1 VIVVEEDTAARLLDS
16 TIRLQEE
23 APHLSSLHLGGIRRL
38 VLLVAVIAAPLLFV
52 SPGGVLIV
60 ATALSTAAY
69 AATVTH
75 RLFLFRASIRPSAAV
90 VITDS
95 EARAVPAR
103 SLPLYTVL
111 IPAYREPQVIADLL
125 ASIDALEYPTER
137 LDVKLILEQD
147 DEETIA
153 AVETA
158 RPGGHVQVLLV
169 PPSQPRTKP
178 KALNYGLTYA
188 RGELVTIYDAE
199 DRPDPLQLRRA
210 VVAFSR
216 SDPSVACFQAKLA
229 FDNIEDN
236 LITRWF
242 AAEYAMWFNLYLPG
256 LVAEQ
261 APLPLGGTSNHF
273 RRAVLES
280 VAAWDCYNVTE
291 DADLGIRLHRRGWRV
306 AMLESTTYEEANTDF
321 VNWVKQRSRWYKG
334 YLQTW
339 AVHMRHP
346 RTLWRQLGPRGFLH
360 LNLFMGGTP
369 LLSFLNPIFWSL
381 VVVWFIAM
389 PHLIRQIYPA
399 PIFYTALLCFAFG
412 NFAVFYMTLLG
423 ARLSNR
429 PRLVLAS
436 LLVPLYWMMM
446 AIAAI
451 KAVVQFV
458 ATPSL
463 WEKTAHGLS
472 TSRERSYDDVL
483 SGARM
488 R

>member
-1 VIVVEEDTAARLLDS
+1 MTDTDAEARLLDS
-16 TIRLQEE
+16 TIRLHE
-23 APHLSSLHLGGIRRL
+23 AAPQLSALHLGGIQRL
-38 VLLVAVIAAPLLFV
+38 VLLVAVVATPLLLV

-60 ATALSTAAY
+60 VAAVSTAAY

-75 RLFLFRASIRPSAAV
+75 RLFLFRASIRPSASV
-90 VITDS
+90 VVTDA

-103 SLPLYTVL
+103 SLPLYTIL
-111 IPAYREPQVIADLL
+111 IPAYREPDVIAELL

-137 LDVKLILEQD
+137 LDVKLILERD

-153 AVETA
+153 AVEAA
-158 RPGGHVQVLLV
+158 RPGSHVQVLLV

-188 RGELVTIYDAE
+188 RGDLVTIYDAE

-210 VVAFSR
+210 VVAFSH
-216 SDPSVACFQAKLA
+216 SHPNVACFQAKLA

-256 LVAEQ
+256 LVGQ
-261 APLPLGGTSNHF
+261 DAPLPLGGTSNHF
-273 RRAVLES
+273 RRAVLEN

-291 DADLGIRLHRRGWRV
+291 DADLGIRLRRRGWRV
-306 AMLESTTYEEANTDF
+306 GMLESTTYEEANTDF

-360 LNLFMGGTP
+360 LNLFVGGTP
-369 LLSFLNPIFWSL
+369 LLAFLNPIFWSF

-389 PHLIRQIYPA
+389 PHVIRQIYPA
-399 PIFYTALLCFAFG
+399 PIFYMALLCFALG
-412 NFAVFYMTLLG
+412 NAAVFYMTLLG
-423 ARLSNR
+423 ARLTNR

-436 LLVPLYWMMM
+436 LLVPLYWVMMS
-446 AIAAI
+446 IAAM

-463 WEKTAHGLS
+463 WEKTVHGL
-472 TSRERSYDDVL
+472 TDSRAVIYEDVL
-483 SGARM
+483 SGGRT